1 MRIEFDENGYDYVEL
16 KESEGGVSLVISS
29 RDLKSP
35 RSAIVNSAEI
45 TKDQF
50 LEIVSKVIT
59 EEEYLALAAKMTK

>member
-45 TKDQF
+45 TKDQL